1 MGDNNT
7 AEDHEDLAMVGGE
20 GVTSFSELLMFSEG
34 VLSSSDHQREGSS
47 SGGGDGG
54 EDSLGFVF
62 SGKTGSRMLCFSG
75 GYQNDD
81 ASLFLEPSLLS
92 SGVSVATD
100 PSCIKID
107 VCKKNSNDD
116 CTLDKSTKPSNK
128 KKPGKGKEY
137 DPDHNLKPGKKC
149 KRNQDKSSSLG
160 IAKVRKERLGERI
173 AALQQLVS
181 PYGKTDA
188 ASVLH
193 EAMGYIKFLQDQ
205 IQVLCSPYLINHT
218 LVDGGGVVTGDVMAA
233 MKAKDL
239 RSRGLCLVPVSSTVH
254 VENSNGADFW
264 SPATMGHSTT
274 SPSTTTLHHQGF

>member
-1 MGDNNT
+1 MGDNT
-7 AEDHEDLAMVGGE
+7 AEDHGDLALVEAE
-20 GVTSFSELLMFSEG
+20 GVTSFSELLMFSDG
-34 VLSSSDHQREGSS
+34 VLSSSDHQRESS
-47 SGGGDGG
+47 SGGDGG

-81 ASLFLEPSLLS
+81 ASLFLEPSSLPS
-92 SGVSVATD
+92 SGVSVLD
-100 PSCIKID
+100 PSCIK
-107 VCKKNSNDD
+107 KDD
-116 CTLDKSTKPSNK
+116 CKNFKDACTVDKSTKPSNTK
-128 KKPGKGKEY
+128 RTGTGNEHE
-137 DPDHNLKPGKKC
+137 PDQNRKPGKKC
-149 KRNQDKSSSLG
+149 KRNLDKSSLG
-160 IAKVRKERLGERI
+160 TVKVRKERLGERI

-218 LVDGGGVVTGDVMAA
+218 LADGGVVTGDVMAA

-264 SPATMGHSTT
+264 SPATMGHITTT
-274 SPSTTTLHHQGF
+274 SPSTLHHQGF

>member
-1 MGDNNT
+1 MGDNT
-7 AEDHEDLAMVGGE
+7 AEDHDDLAMVEAE
-20 GVTSFSELLMFSEG
+20 GVTSFSELLMFSDG
-34 VLSSSDHQREGSS
+34 VLSSSDHQHESS
-47 SGGGDGG
+47 SGGDGGG

-75 GYQNDD
+75 DYQNDD
-81 ASLFLEPSLLS
+81 ASLFLEPSSLPS
-92 SGVSVATD
+92 SGVSVLD

-107 VCKKNSNDD
+107 DCKNFKDA
-116 CTLDKSTKPSNK
+116 CTVDKSTKPSNK
-128 KKPGKGKEY
+128 RTGTGNEHE
-137 DPDHNLKPGKKC
+137 PDQNRKPGKKC
-149 KRNQDKSSSLG
+149 KRNQDKSSVG
-160 IAKVRKERLGERI
+160 VGTVKVRKERLGERI

-218 LVDGGGVVTGDVMAA
+218 LVDGGVVTGDVMAA

-264 SPATMGHSTT
+264 SPATMGHTTTT
-274 SPSTTTLHHQGF
+274 SPSTLHHQGF